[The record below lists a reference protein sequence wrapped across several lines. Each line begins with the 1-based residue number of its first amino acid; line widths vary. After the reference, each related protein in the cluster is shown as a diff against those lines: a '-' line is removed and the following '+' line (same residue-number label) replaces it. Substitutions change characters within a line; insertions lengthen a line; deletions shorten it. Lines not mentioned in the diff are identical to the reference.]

1 MYRYD
6 GRGALGDL
14 RIHEP
19 PAGGFDQR
27 IILTEDELKVEQLCD
42 EERYR
47 SLYNND
53 AEDSMYHGMFRLH
66 VFKAFNIDRCST
78 SELIYNLESLTILT
92 YYSALFHFVSEEEMK
107 RLHQALDS
115 ENSYTQVGYNY
126 NEDENNSKLACED
139 SQSPKQ
145 SEGSQEEDQA
155 FVPPADL
162 EIPEG
167 MTVVRDRYK
176 NITYGQIIYGF
187 TRI

>member
-53 AEDSMYHGMFRLH
+53 AEDSMYHGMFRVH
-66 VFKAFNIDRCST
+66 IFKALNMNRCFT
-78 SELIYNLESLTILT
+78 SNLLEFRITNDPNLLSLFSLYIRRRDEKIASSIGLRKFL
-92 YYSALFHFVSEEEMK
+92 YSS
-107 RLHQALDS
+107 
-115 ENSYTQVGYNY
+115 G
-126 NEDENNSKLACED
+126 
-139 SQSPKQ
+139 
-145 SEGSQEEDQA
+145 
-155 FVPPADL
+155 
-162 EIPEG
+162 I
-167 MTVVRDRYK
+167 
-176 NITYGQIIYGF
+176 
-187 TRI
+187 